1 MYSVEKYYKM
11 LSLIKIYVKSTIIV
25 TSLVNGDLTE
35 KCWFFRKKKKRKQC
49 DRVFDDFSGKFK
61 CMHKFVKPPLQCKTK
76 EK

>member
-35 KCWFFRKKKKRKQC
+35 KCWFFRKKKKENSVI
-49 DRVFDDFSGKFK
+49 VFLTTFPANLNACINS
-61 CMHKFVKPPLQCKTK
+61 
-76 EK
+76 

>member
-35 KCWFFRKKKKRKQC
+35 KCWFFRKISDR
-49 DRVFDDFSGKFK
+49 DRVFGNCKQTAKYLNGK
-61 CMHKFVKPPLQCKTK
+61 
-76 EK
+76 